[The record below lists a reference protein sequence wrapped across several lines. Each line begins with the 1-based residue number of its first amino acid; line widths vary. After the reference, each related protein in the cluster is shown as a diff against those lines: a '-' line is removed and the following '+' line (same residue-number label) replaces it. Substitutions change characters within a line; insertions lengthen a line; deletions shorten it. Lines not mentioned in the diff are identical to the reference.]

1 MKYIWYS
8 PQKSK
13 HPLYI
18 DSWINHIRHF
28 IHIQF
33 ADKKIEFINLP
44 NLFKSVILSIPTYFE
59 K

>member
-1 MKYIWYS
+1 MCFQ
-8 PQKSK
+8 P
-13 HPLYI
+13 YI
-18 DSWINHIRHF
+18 DSGIIHIRHF

-44 NLFKSVILSIPTYFE
+44 NILESVILSIPTHFE